1 MRGIST
7 FACMI
12 AFGCAACH
20 GQTNT
25 CGEGVGKF
33 FLPPV
38 QLRGAVEGPKT
49 SPVMP
54 TAPSTATPPPAILES
69 TLAEG
74 EFHSRV
80 IRTDR
85 VYLTRSEPGSFVESF
100 FTPEVIRVGKAS
112 VSCTLV
118 TAIKRKNPL
127 CLLNPFVFQVS
138 W

>member
-1 MRGIST
+1 MKGIST

-12 AFGCAACH
+12 AFGCAACQ

-25 CGEGVGKF
+25 CAEVAAKF
-33 FLPPV
+33 FLPPL

-54 TAPSTATPPPAILES
+54 IARSTAAPPLAILQS
-69 TLAEG
+69 TLAEDD
-74 EFHSRV
+74 FHSRV

-85 VYLTRSEPGSFVESF
+85 IYLTRSEPGSFVESI
-100 FTPEVIRVGKAS
+100 FTPEVMRVGKAS